1 MDLFRASSGLWA
13 WSGRKKTRGW
23 GGGFVSA
30 GVEKQKKKKL
40 HTNTTRTTIAA
51 IRIYL
56 YTYIGRRRQQSLSAP
71 SSVSAGEIRKIP
83 QRDADTAFPSL
94 PRRVAAAAVYIPLGL
109 QYVFRLPVRRVYYLP
124 GCCCCS
130 CTRALSP
137 AVLSCNII
145 YNILC
150 TVCVCVVLFVYSRTV
165 YTTLYYTC
173 VYVCLGTYNNMI
185 IIRARE
191 CEE

>member
-1 MDLFRASSGLWA
+1 M
-13 WSGRKKTRGW
+13 W
-23 GGGFVSA
+23 GGGDRWIFFALPVDCGRGRDGKKPVDGGEGFVSA
-30 GVEKQKKKKL
+30 GVEKQKKKNYTQIL
-40 HTNTTRTTIAA
+40 LAQRSLPYVFI
-51 IRIYL
+51 
-56 YTYIGRRRQQSLSAP
+56 YTYIGRRQQSLSTP

-150 TVCVCVVLFVYSRTV
+150 AVCVCVCVSFCLFIRVQYTH
-165 YTTLYYTC
+165 YTTR
-173 VYVCLGTYNNMI
+173 VFRYVQ
-185 IIRARE
+185 
-191 CEE
+191 